1 MGAKKKGKKK
11 SSSNA
16 SRKGTKSDDGV
27 TATAVRDDSGDG
39 LSGGLEAPSLSSTP
53 KQLNDVSSLLFDN
66 NKGNLPFAL
75 PFIGPISL
83 AERGASV
90 DEEGS
95 NAVSHGRGLIAT
107 RDVSLGECLFV
118 IPSIVS
124 ADAVEV
130 RRRYLQEG
138 EGGGGDEADLEQIT
152 EDHLVET
159 VQSLCE
165 ILEDEEI
172 QPKENVDR
180 ARRLL
185 GAFTAQMSSE
195 ELPIRENS
203 HDEWMDILLANES
216 SSPTDNKDSAKLDK
230 ETILNIIRRNAFGP
244 DYHNYANI
252 EECWTTKVNTETCY
266 NRLLG
271 VYPLSAMINH
281 SCSPNAVRVFG
292 RIPSPNS
299 KTEPSEIDNFQGR
312 EVMIVHA
319 NAHIPKG
326 TEITWAYLPPS
337 TPFAARRE
345 MLRSRFRFTCQ
356 CTRCIKE
363 EAALNMAEYKE
374 LWALADGYWSLRD
387 VNINDEGASTS
398 IRLVPSIEKI
408 FSSTKQIPNE
418 SQRYLRVGYSG
429 LYMEFINLGLSL
441 ENDESISQTLQMATQ
456 LHFSFVSCNNASTE
470 HLSILHLCYDLSTL
484 LRTRA
489 MKGSSPDD
497 TARTMAQVR
506 FWTEQIKK
514 AHMVR
519 YGDLGEDVENVREAM
534 KHSKLVLRNI
544 EGW

>member
-16 SRKGTKSDDGV
+16 GRKGTKSDDGG
-27 TATAVRDDSGDG
+27 AAIRSDSGGD
-39 LSGGLEAPSLSSTP
+39 LSGGLEALSLSPAPT
-53 KQLNDVSSLLFDN
+53 QLNDVSPLLFDT
-66 NKGNLPFAL
+66 KKFPFAL

-83 AERGASV
+83 AERGEIA
-90 DEEGS
+90 DEEGGYT
-95 NAVSHGRGLIAT
+95 VSHGRGLIAT
-107 RDVSLGECLFV
+107 RDVSMGECLFV

-124 ADAVEV
+124 ADAAEV
-130 RRRYLQEG
+130 RKRYLQESS
-138 EGGGGDEADLEQIT
+138 GGYEVDLEEIT
-152 EDHLVET
+152 EDHLIET

-165 ILEDEEI
+165 ILNDEEI

-195 ELPIRENS
+195 ELPKREDS
-203 HDEWMDILLANES
+203 HEWMDILLAND
-216 SSPTDNKDSAKLDK
+216 SSPIDSKDNANLDK
-230 ETILNIIRRNAFGP
+230 DTIIKIIRKNAFGP

-252 EECWTTKVNTETCY
+252 EECWTTKGNTESCY
-266 NRLLG
+266 KRLLG

-281 SCSPNAVRVFG
+281 SCSPNAIRVFG
-292 RIPSPNS
+292 RIPSLNS
-299 KTEPSEIDNFQGR
+299 KTEISEIENVQGR

-319 NAHIPKG
+319 NANIPKG
-326 TEITWAYLPPS
+326 SEITWSYLPPS

-345 MLRSRFRFTCQ
+345 MLRSRYGFTCR
-356 CTRCIKE
+356 CNRCINE
-363 EAALNMAEYKE
+363 ETALNLPEYKA

-387 VNINDEGASTS
+387 VNQDDQEGSTMIS
-398 IRLVPSIEKI
+398 LVQSIEKI
-408 FSSTKQIPNE
+408 FSSTKQISNE

-429 LYMEFINLGLSL
+429 LYMEFINAGLSL
-441 ENDESISQTLQMATQ
+441 ENDESINQTLQMATQ

-489 MKGSSPDD
+489 MKGSSPDA
-497 TARTMAQVR
+497 TARTMSRVR

-519 YGDLGEDVENVREAM
+519 YGDLGEDVENVRV
-534 KHSKLVLRNI
+534 S
-544 EGW
+544 